1 MMKRLFIVGAL
12 VLVSAGTS
20 MAAPIVLFSD
30 NFDAESPL
38 TVLNAVPSQ
47 WTVTGGT
54 VDIIGVGTGFD
65 YLPTNGRYIDLDG
78 TSGAAGQ
85 MTTIA
90 TFNLVSGY
98 TYTLQFD
105 LAGNQGG
112 ANPPAA
118 SPLDTVQ
125 VTLGTTLVAVIPV
138 PQPQPFTPYT
148 FTWTQAAADPG
159 AQLSFHNI
167 DGGDNIGPLLDRVLL
182 TAQAVVPAPGAVLL
196 GSLGVGLVGWLRRR
210 RAL

>member
-1 MMKRLFIVGAL
+1 MMKKLFIVAAL
-12 VLVSAGTS
+12 VLAGAGTS
-20 MAAPIVLFSD
+20 MAAPVVLFSD
-30 NFDAESPL
+30 NFDTEAL
-38 TVLNAVPSQ
+38 GLNMVPSQ
-47 WTVTGGT
+47 WTVSGGD
-54 VDIIGVGTGFD
+54 VDVIGAVGFFD
-65 YLPTNGRYIDLDG
+65 FLMGNGRYIDLDG
-78 TSGAAGQ
+78 TSQMAGV

-90 TFNLVSGY
+90 TFNLLPGY

-125 VTLGTTLVAVIPV
+125 VTLGTSLAVVIPV
-138 PQPQPFTPYT
+138 PQMQPYT
-148 FTWTQAAADPG
+148 LYAYTWTQAVADLG

-182 TAQAVVPAPGAVLL
+182 TAQAVVPAPGAILL